1 MRWCHIP
8 IFQSESVITVTRT
21 TVAVQAFQF
30 LNISFCYTLFC
41 FFSQPVNHPLA
52 TFLWPGRGPD
62 FQLVVFAA
70 MVTSYARSSS
80 SIKARYLHPTK
91 SFILWTRSSVRQAN
105 RYIQLEIY
113 EDQLEFSEA
122 SMNAKGASSA
132 ALLAINRPY
141 VSSNHYCCK
150 SSNSPIFLGRGKKIC
165 DWTPPNQGQTQGDYG
180 PPPSTADLRQVYDNC
195 KLRI

>member
-41 FFSQPVNHPLA
+41 FFLQLVNHPLR
-52 TFLWPGRGPD
+52 TLLRPWRGPD
-62 FQLVVFAA
+62 FQLVVIAA

-80 SIKARYLHPTK
+80 SIKARYLDPTK

-105 RYIQLEIY
+105 RI
-113 EDQLEFSEA
+113 QLEFSKA

-165 DWTPPNQGQTQGDYG
+165 DWTPPNQGQMQGDYG

>member
-1 MRWCHIP
+1 
-8 IFQSESVITVTRT
+8 
-21 TVAVQAFQF
+21 
-30 LNISFCYTLFC
+30 
-41 FFSQPVNHPLA
+41 
-52 TFLWPGRGPD
+52 
-62 FQLVVFAA
+62 

-80 SIKARYLHPTK
+80 SIKARYLDPTK

-105 RYIQLEIY
+105 RIIQLEIY
-113 EDQLEFSEA
+113 ENQLEFSKA
-122 SMNAKGASSA
+122 SMNAKGASSE
-132 ALLAINRPY
+132 ALLAINRPC

-165 DWTPPNQGQTQGDYG
+165 DWTPPNQGQMQGDYG